1 MKIIERLEMDKY
13 LNQKEVIE
21 MTGIRF
27 YQLEYLIK
35 KGEISVIQLGSGN
48 PRKFP
53 PETIEIIKARLA
65 KLNVE

>member
-1 MKIIERLEMDKY
+1 MDKY
-13 LNQKEVIE
+13 LSQKEVIE
-21 MTGIRF
+21 ITGIRF

-53 PETIEIIKARLA
+53 PDSIKRIKDRLA
-65 KLNVE
+65 KLNGGE